1 MPVAKGDPFA
11 RSRAQ
16 GVRYAKA
23 VQAIMSQ
30 GRKPLLISKVDDPAT
45 WLRWREWYQQ
55 HGLDFHLALMDEQ
68 GKKTVPCL
76 DPFEVVM

>member
-1 MPVAKGDPFA
+1 MPIAKGDPFH

-16 GVRYAKA
+16 GKRYAEA
-23 VQAIMSQ
+23 VNRMLAQ
-30 GRKPLLISKVDDPAT
+30 GAKPLLISKIDDPAT

-55 HGLDFHLALMDEQ
+55 HGLDFHLALMDEH

-76 DPFEVVM
+76 DPFEVAL